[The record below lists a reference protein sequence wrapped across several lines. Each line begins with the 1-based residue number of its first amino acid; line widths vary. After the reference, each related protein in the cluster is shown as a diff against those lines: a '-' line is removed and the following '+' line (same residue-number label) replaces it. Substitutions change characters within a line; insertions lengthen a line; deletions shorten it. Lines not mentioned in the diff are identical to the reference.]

1 MNFAGKCVVITGAGR
16 GIGKATALKL
26 AKNGASVVLCDMNEE
41 TIKAAEAE
49 IRLITPNVIS
59 CVCDV
64 TDKAAVDHMVE
75 KAKSE
80 FGKIDILINN
90 AGIYNTHD
98 LFVDSSPEV
107 WKKMMDINILGTMYP
122 TYKVLPGMI
131 EQRYGRIINLGSV
144 AGVYGLTTHV
154 DYSASKG
161 AILSFT
167 KALAKEVTEYGITV
181 NAVSPGNI
189 AVGDYDL
196 PDYSFAGRSGT
207 PEECAEVI
215 VFLASDEA
223 SYVSGQN
230 YIVDG
235 CRKKM

>member
-1 MNFAGKCVVITGAGR
+1 MDFTNKCVVITGAGK
-16 GIGKATALKL
+16 GIGRSIALKM
-26 AKNGASVVLCDMNEE
+26 AKHGANLMLSDINEE
-41 TIKAAEAE
+41 TIKAVEAE
-49 IRLITPNVIS
+49 VRLITGNVVS

-64 TDKAAVDHMVE
+64 TDKDAVDAMLD
-75 KAKSE
+75 KAKE
-80 FGKIDILINN
+80 AFGKIDILINN
-90 AGIYNTHD
+90 AGIYHTHD
-98 LFVDSSPEV
+98 LFIDSSPDV
-107 WKKMMDINILGTMYP
+107 WKKMMDINVLGTMYP
-122 TYKVLPGMI
+122 TYKVLPEMI
-131 EQRYGRIINLGSV
+131 ERRYGRIINLASV

-161 AILSFT
+161 AVISFT
-167 KALAKEVTEYGITV
+167 KALAKEVTEYGVTV

-235 CRKKM
+235 CRKKL